1 MKKTLLYSAIPVLA
15 LATILSFNAGSASA
29 AGCGCGCGIQNC
41 QCQNSPGGQCQR
53 GLGLKKLGM
62 IELKAQTLGLSI
74 DQLKEK
80 LSQGKTYR
88 EIISETGMSFE
99 QYRDKMFEALKAKL
113 AK

>member
-15 LATILSFNAGSASA
+15 LATILSFNVVGAKAAS
-29 AGCGCGCGIQNC
+29 CGCGCGIQNC
-41 QCQNSPGGQCQR
+41 QCQNNPNGQCQR

-62 IELKAQTLGLSI
+62 IELKAQILGLSA

-88 EIISETGMSFE
+88 GIISEAGMSFE
-99 QYRDKMFEALKAKL
+99 QYRDKMFEAMRARFNK
-113 AK
+113 